1 MHFKHIYGMI
11 YIVIFRKECFVMDLR
26 DLVNSGDERLRI
38 VQELVPGKE
47 ITLAH
52 VIASPDPIMYQK
64 LGLNPELDFSGAAI
78 GILTVTPA
86 ETAIIAA
93 DISSKAANVDLSF
106 VDRFSGTLITTG
118 LVSDVEAAMKA
129 VTEYCENRLGFKVCA
144 ISKT

>member
-1 MHFKHIYGMI
+1 
-11 YIVIFRKECFVMDLR
+11 MDIEALISNEN
-26 DLVNSGDERLRI
+26 DKLRI

-52 VIASPDPIMYQK
+52 VIASPDPILYQK

-93 DISSKAANVDLSF
+93 DISTKAANVDLSF

-118 LVSDVEAAMKA
+118 MISDVESGLKA
-129 VTEYCENRLGFKVCA
+129 VVDFCGEKLGFKVA
-144 ISKT
+144 KISKT

>member
-1 MHFKHIYGMI
+1 
-11 YIVIFRKECFVMDLR
+11 MDIKN
-26 DLVNSGDERLRI
+26 LVTGSDDRLRI

-64 LGLNPELDFSGAAI
+64 LGLNPELDLSGAAI
-78 GILTVTPA
+78 GILTVSPA

-93 DISSKAANVDLSF
+93 DLSTKSANVDLSF

-118 LVSDVEAAMKA
+118 LIADVESGLKA
-129 VTEYCENRLGFKVCA
+129 VLEYCGNNLGFKVCKL
-144 ISKT
+144 SRT

>member
-1 MHFKHIYGMI
+1 
-11 YIVIFRKECFVMDLR
+11 MDIR
-26 DLVNSGDERLRI
+26 DLISNENDKLRI

-52 VIASPDPIMYQK
+52 VIASPDPILYQK

-93 DISSKAANVDLSF
+93 DISTKAANVDLSF

-118 LVSDVEAAMKA
+118 MISDVESGLKA
-129 VTEYCENRLGFKVCA
+129 VVDFCGEKLGFKVA
-144 ISKT
+144 KISKT

>member
-1 MHFKHIYGMI
+1 MI
-11 YIVIFRKECFVMDLR
+11 YFYKDREEKMDLR
-26 DLVNSGDERLRI
+26 NLIEGQEDRLRI

-64 LGLNPELDFSGAAI
+64 LGLNPELDFSGSAI

-93 DISSKAANVDLSF
+93 DISTKSANVDLSF

-118 LVSDVEAAMKA
+118 LISDVESGLKSVLA
-129 VTEYCENRLGFKVCA
+129 YCGETLGFKVCKL
-144 ISKT
+144 SRT